1 MNIIKN
7 NPLFRYVSRDEFL
20 TPFDKIFDEF
30 YKATAPNFSKEFGVD
45 FFEKGAYPKV
55 NVTEYENSVV
65 IEAGVPGLSK
75 SDISID
81 VESGV
86 LTITGNK
93 VTKRNDTNESVC
105 SSYRELKYSSFIR
118 SFALSENIDI
128 ETVDA
133 KVENGLL
140 VVKLKKIKPTN
151 TPQKKKINIS

>member
-1 MNIIKN
+1 MTGVQTCAL
-7 NPLFRYVSRDEFL
+7 P
-20 TPFDKIFDEF
+20 IF
-30 YKATAPNFSKEFGVD
+30 
-45 FFEKGAYPKV
+45 
-55 NVTEYENSVV
+55 
-65 IEAGVPGLSK
+65 
-75 SDISID
+75 
-81 VESGV
+81 
-86 LTITGNK
+86 
-93 VTKRNDTNESVC
+93 TKRNDTNESVC

>member
-1 MNIIKN
+1 M
-7 NPLFRYVSRDEFL
+7 
-20 TPFDKIFDEF
+20 
-30 YKATAPNFSKEFGVD
+30 
-45 FFEKGAYPKV
+45 
-55 NVTEYENSVV
+55 V

-81 VESGV
+81 IESGV

-93 VTKRNDTNESVC
+93 VTKSNDTNESVC